1 MNIGSLILKIFE
13 RLGISGWSKSK
24 KMVYGIGA
32 LMSLFLILVATSNH
46 KTSQKPTLA
55 KVTLVPRELEPQKQ
69 LSYEFI
75 KFDTISIPTF
85 PPAEKPLIEAL
96 PLAESSD
103 QTTQDAIK
111 LKESIRSKIAQVKS
125 ALPERPSR
133 TSFTSSRRNP
143 NMIVMNNMAENP
155 VTSAAAPM
163 TTFSGNQS
171 VLLKVVLPEP
181 TPVSTGSLVEARVIK
196 DSQWGNLA
204 IPRRSKVIGVAS
216 LFNRRVQ
223 IDFREIVINDV
234 SRSCSGRAYDL
245 KRLQGVPY
253 SPVSSEAKRVL
264 IDEMRDAVAGVPIV
278 GRVANRQTLSTN
290 YQQDISEL
298 DEGLEFYVLINS
310 IF

>member
-1 MNIGSLILKIFE
+1 MNIGSLILKLSE
-13 RLGISGWSKSK
+13 RLGISGWTKSK
-24 KMVYGIGA
+24 KVVYSIGVMMVF
-32 LMSLFLILVATSNH
+32 FLLLVATSSH
-46 KTSQKPTLA
+46 KNSQKPTLA
-55 KVTLVPRELEPQKQ
+55 NVTLVPRELEPQKQ

-85 PPAEKPLIEAL
+85 PPAEKPMVEAM

-103 QTTQDAIK
+103 QTTKDAAK
-111 LKESIRSKIAQVKS
+111 LKESIRSKISQVKS

-133 TSFTSSRRNP
+133 SSFGSTRRSP

-155 VTSAAAPM
+155 VSSAAAP
-163 TTFSGNQS
+163 TTFTGNQS
-171 VLLKVVLPEP
+171 VLLKVVLPEK
-181 TPVSTGSLVEARVIK
+181 TPVASGSLVEARVIK

-204 IPRRSKVIGVAS
+204 IPRRSKLIGVAS

-223 IDFREIVINDV
+223 IDFREIVINNV
-234 SRSCSGRAYDL
+234 SHSCSGRAYDL